1 MSLGAI
7 RTVAPLDHEVIAEV
21 KFGVSVHDSGQPR
34 LSAPT
39 TATVVITITDIND
52 VPPRFLLQEYNA
64 TLLTP
69 TER

>member
-1 MSLGAI
+1 M
-7 RTVAPLDHEVIAEV
+7 APLDHEVISEV
-21 KFGVSVHDSGQPR
+21 SFGVSVHDNGQPR

-52 VPPRFLLQEYNA
+52 VPPRFLMQEYNA

-69 TER
+69 TQR